1 MKFNKAV
8 TIGAL
13 SALGHLAAA
22 RPSPSTKSAG
32 TFGYNNSTFLLNG
45 EPFQIIGG
53 QMDPQR
59 VPRQYW
65 RQRLQMARAMG
76 LNTILS
82 YVYWNN
88 FEKVRG
94 EFDFTG
100 DANVAEFFRIAQ
112 EEGLQVVLRP
122 GPYICG
128 EHEWGGF
135 PGWLNTI
142 DGMAVR
148 TNNKPFLAEAERYV
162 KALGKHLHDSQ
173 ITQGGNILMVQLEN
187 EYGNFG
193 GDKKY
198 LQANADILRDSFDL
212 PLYSTDSGRHETAVK
227 GGQLPGVL
235 SEVDGADPHASFAG
249 REKWVTDPSSLGPL
263 LEGEYYTTW
272 FTWWGS
278 NATRRHYDTASTM
291 KTVTDNVDWLLGN
304 NNSLS
309 FYMFH
314 GGTNWGFQNGAMVQ
328 NGAVTAVTTSYDYAA
343 PLDESGRP
351 GKLYKAI
358 RQTLTEKWLPK
369 GSVPDVPDVPPLTTV
384 PSFSLKPKGRLFDLL
399 ATAHKQ
405 EADSPVMMEDL
416 GQAYGYVLYEHQ
428 VKKGDTLRGVL
439 KPGDK
444 PRDRVI
450 IYVQGKRVGVI
461 DNMYPFPP
469 DVTVSLK
476 EGDVLQLLVENVGR
490 VDTSQPMRDQRKG
503 IVGDVTIAGKK
514 VTGWTSYSLPMST
527 VPSLDKSLRSV
538 AASSIASGS
547 SPVVFQGSFTLPK
560 RSSYG
565 LESDTF
571 LSIPEGVKGN
581 VWVNGINIG
590 RYWNIGPQ
598 QSLYLPGAF
607 LRAKN
612 DVTILELEPK
622 DGTLT
627 AEGVAERTW
636 GNKPD
641 QDLKGSGSA

>member
-1 MKFNKAV
+1 
-8 TIGAL
+8 
-13 SALGHLAAA
+13 
-22 RPSPSTKSAG
+22 
-32 TFGYNNSTFLLNG
+32 
-45 EPFQIIGG
+45 
-53 QMDPQR
+53 MDPQR
-59 VPRQYW
+59 IPRQYW

-88 FEKVRG
+88 FEPTRG
-94 EFDFTG
+94 KFNFEGENDI
-100 DANVAEFFRIAQ
+100 AEYFRLAQ
-112 EEGLQVVLRP
+112 EEGLHVVLRP

-142 DGMAVR
+142 KNMAVR
-148 TNNKPFLAEAERYV
+148 QNNQPFLDEAKKYV
-162 KALGKHLHDSQ
+162 DALGKQLRPLQ
-173 ITQGGNILMVQLEN
+173 ITEGGPILMVQLEN

-193 GDKKY
+193 GDKEY
-198 LQANADILRDSFDL
+198 LEANAKMLRDNFQL
-212 PLYSTDSGRHETAVK
+212 PLYSTDNGRHETAVK

-235 SEVDGADPHASFAG
+235 SEVDGADPHQSFAG

-291 KTVTDNVDWLLGN
+291 ETVTDNVDWILGN

-314 GGTNWGFQNGAMVQ
+314 GGTNWGFQNGAMSQ

-351 GKLYKAI
+351 AKLYNEI
-358 RQTLTEKWLPK
+358 RKLLVERYLPK
-369 GSVPDVPDVPPLTTV
+369 DSVPEVPKVPPVATV
-384 PSFSLKPKGRLFDLL
+384 PAFDLKPQGYMFDLL
-399 ATAHKQ
+399 ASAKKQ
-405 EADSPVMMEDL
+405 KKDSPVIMEEL
-416 GQAYGYVLYEHQ
+416 GQSYGFVVYEHK
-428 VKKGDTLRGVL
+428 VTKGDTLKGVI

-461 DNMYPFPP
+461 DNIYPNPP
-469 DVTVSLK
+469 DVSVNLK
-476 EGDVLQLLVENVGR
+476 EGDLLQLLVENVGR
-490 VDTSQPMRDQRKG
+490 IDTSQPMKDQKKG
-503 IVGDVTIAGKK
+503 IVGDVTIGGKTIK
-514 VTGWTSYSLPMST
+514 GWTSYSLP
-527 VPSLDKSLRSV
+527 LDK
-538 AASSIASGS
+538 APQPKSSKNLNIESDS
-547 SPVVFQGSFTLPK
+547 SPVVFKGEFTLPK
-560 RSSYG
+560 NSKFG
-565 LESDTF
+565 LETDTF
-571 LSIPEGVKGN
+571 LNIPGGIKGV

-607 LRAKN
+607 LKEKN
-612 DVTILELEPK
+612 EVVILELEPK
-622 DGTLT
+622 NGTLS
-627 AEGVAERTW
+627 AEGINERKW
-636 GNKPD
+636 FNNPD
-641 QDLKGSGSA
+641 QDLKE